1 VTSEGVGGATMCGRM
16 VLTRSA
22 AEIAEAFELETTL
35 ELAARYNIAP
45 SQPIAAV
52 RVQQAGR
59 ELTMLHWGL
68 IPSWAREK
76 AIGNRMINARSET
89 AAEKPAFRAAMRQ
102 RRCIVPADG
111 FYEWQGAGG
120 KSGTPKVPHLFRR
133 RGGAP
138 LAIAGLYEAW
148 TDHGSGEVVESCSL
162 LTTEAN
168 ATVRP
173 VHHRMPV
180 LLERR
185 DFSLWLDPEVNDTD
199 RLQSLLVP
207 CAPDRLEAIVVSS
220 HVNDP
225 RNEDPGCIE
234 PVS

>member
-1 VTSEGVGGATMCGRM
+1 MCGRM

-35 ELAARYNIAP
+35 ELAPRYNIAP
-45 SQPIAAV
+45 TQPIAAV

-120 KSGTPKVPHLFRR
+120 KSSTPKVPHLFRR
-133 RGGAP
+133 PGGAP
-138 LAIAGLYEAW
+138 LAIAGLYEEW
-148 TDHGSGEVVESCSL
+148 TDRRSGEVVESCSL

-185 DFSLWLDPEVNDTD
+185 DFSLWLDPEVTDTD
-199 RLQSLLVP
+199 RVQSLLVP

>member
-1 VTSEGVGGATMCGRM
+1 
-16 VLTRSA
+16 
-22 AEIAEAFELETTL
+22 
-35 ELAARYNIAP
+35 
-45 SQPIAAV
+45 
-52 RVQQAGR
+52 
-59 ELTMLHWGL
+59 
-68 IPSWAREK
+68 
-76 AIGNRMINARSET
+76 
-89 AAEKPAFRAAMRQ
+89 MRQ

-111 FYEWQGAGG
+111 FYEWQGTSG
-120 KSGTPKVPHLFRR
+120 KSSTPKVPHLFRR

-138 LAIAGLYEAW
+138 LAIAGLYEEW

-180 LLERR
+180 LLERH
-185 DFSLWLDPEVNDTD
+185 DFSLWLDPEVTDTD
-199 RLQSLLVP
+199 RVQGLLVP
-207 CAPDRLEAIVVSS
+207 CAPDRLEAIVVST

-225 RNEDPGCIE
+225 RNEDPVCIE

>member
-1 VTSEGVGGATMCGRM
+1 M

-52 RVQQAGR
+52 RVQQAER

-133 RGGAP
+133 QGGAP
-138 LAIAGLYEAW
+138 LAIAGLYEEW

-180 LLERR
+180 LLERH
-185 DFSLWLDPEVNDTD
+185 DFSLWLDPEVTDTD
-199 RLQSLLVP
+199 RVQGLLVP
-207 CAPDRLEAIVVSS
+207 CAPDRLEAIVVST

-225 RNEDPGCIE
+225 RNEDPVCIE

>member
-1 VTSEGVGGATMCGRM
+1 MCGRM

-22 AEIAEAFELETTL
+22 ADIAHAFELETTL
-35 ELAARYNIAP
+35 ELTPRYNIAP
-45 SQPIAAV
+45 SQLVAAV
-52 RVQQAGR
+52 RVRTAGR
-59 ELTMLHWGL
+59 ELAMLQWGL
-68 IPSWAREK
+68 IPSWARER

-89 AAEKPAFRAAMRQ
+89 AAEKPAFRSAVKQ

-111 FYEWQGAGG
+111 FYEWQRGTG

-133 RGGAP
+133 IDEAP

-148 TDHGSGEVVESCSL
+148 TDRQSGEIVESCTL

-168 ATVRP
+168 AIVRP

-180 LLERR
+180 LLEQR
-185 DFSLWLDPEVNDTD
+185 DFALWLDPEVKDAG
-199 RLQSLLVP
+199 RVQSLLVP
-207 CAPDRLEAIVVSS
+207 CAPDRLEAIVVST